1 MATKTM
7 LHPRNQHRE
16 GYDFARLVAQS
27 PELAAFA
34 ITNPLGQTTIDFQNV
49 LAVRMLNRALL
60 KTYYNINF
68 WDIPPNYLC
77 PPIPGRVD
85 YIHYLADLLA
95 QSNNQEIP
103 RGRNVK
109 VLDIGTGA
117 SLVYPLIGQS
127 EYGWHFTGVDID
139 PIAIKSSQQICQF
152 NKLKITLRHQNNREN
167 IFKGVIEPRDA
178 FHVTMCNPPF
188 HSSIEQADKGTQR
201 KWANLGKGHSQ
212 KLNFGGQN
220 AELWCPGGE
229 IKFIA
234 SMVEQSMEF
243 AEQCLW
249 FTSLVSKKDNLQP
262 LSRILEKAK
271 VANFKVIEM
280 AQGQKTSRFVAWTYV
295 KENQRPLFFSA
306 AKT

>member
-139 PIAIKSSQQICQF
+139 PIAIKSAQQICQF

-188 HSSIEQADKGTQR
+188 HSSIEQADKGTER
-201 KWANLGKGHSQ
+201 KLANLGKGHSQ

>member
-60 KTYYNINF
+60 KTYYNIIF
-68 WDIPPNYLC
+68 WDIPTNYLC

-103 RGRNVK
+103 CGRNVK

-127 EYGWHFTGVDID
+127 EYRWHFTGVDID
-139 PIAIKSSQQICQF
+139 PIAIKSAQQICQF
-152 NKLKITLRHQNNREN
+152 NKLKITLRQQNNREN

>member
-139 PIAIKSSQQICQF
+139 PIAIKSAQQICQF

-234 SMVEQSMEF
+234 SMIEQSMEF
-243 AEQCLW
+243 PEQCLW

>member
-68 WDIPPNYLC
+68 WDIPPHYLC

-139 PIAIKSSQQICQF
+139 PIAIKSAQQICQF

-234 SMVEQSMEF
+234 SMVEQSIEF

>member
-27 PELAAFA
+27 PEIEAFA

-139 PIAIKSSQQICQF
+139 PIAIKSAQQICQF

>member
-68 WDIPPNYLC
+68 WDIPPHYLC

-139 PIAIKSSQQICQF
+139 PIAIKSAQQICQF

-280 AQGQKTSRFVAWTYV
+280 AQGQKTSRFVAWTFV

>member
-95 QSNNQEIP
+95 RSNNQEIP

-139 PIAIKSSQQICQF
+139 PIAIKSAQQICQF

>member
-27 PELAAFA
+27 PEIEAFA

-95 QSNNQEIP
+95 QGNNQEIP

-139 PIAIKSSQQICQF
+139 PIAIKSAQQICQF
-152 NKLKITLRHQNNREN
+152 NKLKITLRQQNNREN

-188 HSSIEQADKGTQR
+188 HSSIEQADKGTER